1 MKCPCRQ
8 EIKGEKGC
16 RVSKGAG
23 TGLCR
28 PFRESCVQGTLVS
41 EKRDGGGRGFGV
53 GLGGL

>member
-1 MKCPCRQ
+1 M
-8 EIKGEKGC
+8 C
-16 RVSKGAG
+16 RVNKGAE

-28 PFRESCVQGTLVS
+28 PFRECCVQGTLVS